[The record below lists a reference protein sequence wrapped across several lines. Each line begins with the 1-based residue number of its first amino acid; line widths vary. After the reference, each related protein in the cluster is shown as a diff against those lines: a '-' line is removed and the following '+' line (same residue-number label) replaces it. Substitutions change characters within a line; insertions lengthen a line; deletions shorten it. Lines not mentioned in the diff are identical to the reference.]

1 MPKDIKEE
9 ILEKHEEERR
19 ELHFEPSFG
28 TLEET
33 KEVKLVAS
41 NKLHITISVPAAPP
55 RREYNIF
62 ASTPDLSQ
70 IASDIRKISF
80 RKWCQLWNKKQKFN
94 PGLILFSLF

>member
-1 MPKDIKEE
+1 MPKEIKEE

-33 KEVKLVAS
+33 KEVKMVAS
-41 NKLHITISVPAAPP
+41 KRFHITIWVPAAPP
-55 RREYNIF
+55 KREYDLF

-70 IASDIRKISF
+70 IASDIRRI
-80 RKWCQLWNKKQKFN
+80 
-94 PGLILFSLF
+94 I